1 MDFKKGGVLQMYK
14 FNTIEEAIQDIKDG
28 KIIVVVD
35 NEDRENEGDLLMAAE
50 KAEGKDIN
58 FMATHGRGLICTPI
72 DEAIADRLNFH
83 PMVETNTDNHGTAFT
98 VSVDWMGTTTGIS
111 AFERADTVNKIIDEA
126 SKPEDFKR
134 PGHVF
139 PLVAKKGG
147 VLERPGHTEAA
158 VDLPRLAGL
167 KPAGVICEI
176 MNDDGT
182 MARVDDLMKYS
193 EKHGLKI
200 ITIEALIEYLNE
212 NR

>member
-1 MDFKKGGVLQMYK
+1 MFK
-14 FNTIEEAIQDIKDG
+14 FNTVEEAIEDIKAG
-28 KIIVVVD
+28 KIIVVID

-50 KAEGKDIN
+50 KAKPEDIN
-58 FMATHGRGLICTPI
+58 FMATYGRGLICTPL
-72 DEAIADRLNFH
+72 EERLTNKLDINA
-83 PMVETNTDNHGTAFT
+83 MVENNTDNHGTAFT
-98 VSVDWMGTTTGIS
+98 VSVDHINTTTGIS
-111 AFERADTVNKIIDEA
+111 AFERAETIVKLLDES
-126 SKPEDFKR
+126 SKPEDFRR

-182 MARVDDLMKYS
+182 MARTGDLMKYV

-200 ITIEALIEYLNE
+200 ITIEALIAYRKQNNL
-212 NR
+212 